1 MHWTVASYNCIG
13 VGASPYMG
21 SCACECRNSETGR
34 ITMIGDYPTYSL
46 YSETAGY
53 YDWMGCQDTDW
64 GDAGGDVSDFNY
76 NDSKCQPVCNN
87 ACNQQGHSRRMDL
100 PTSTGNL
107 PRRSSRSN
115 VGRMGRY
122 RKGGSIGGRRTQ
134 RNPKGNPKK

>member
-34 ITMIGDYPTYSL
+34 ITEYVTY
-46 YSETAGY
+46 YETADY
-53 YDWMGCQDTDW
+53 YNDAWGCQDGTT
-64 GDAGGDVSDFNY
+64 DFNY